1 MAGSPFYMASSLSYM
16 TSSHPF
22 MVSRHPYL
30 ASSPH
35 YMAVQCSLYA
45 ELTEWDVL
53 MLKGRRICPFLS
65 KSGHIY
71 SVFTSE
77 CLYLAS

>member
-1 MAGSPFYMASSLSYM
+1 MASSLSYM

-22 MVSRHPYL
+22 MVGRHPYL

-35 YMAVQCSLYA
+35 YMAIGSAVFPTSLYA

>member
-1 MAGSPFYMASSLSYM
+1 MASSLSYM

-22 MVSRHPYL
+22 MVGRHPYL

-35 YMAVQCSLYA
+35 NIAVQCSLYA
-45 ELTEWDVL
+45 ELTEWAVF
-53 MLKGRRICPFLS
+53 MLKGHICPFQS